1 VSGENPWLARTEI
14 TVALLTLGAGAMDA
28 LSFVALGEV
37 FTSAMTGNTVLLGV
51 AIGEGRILA
60 SARAVAALVGFIAGA
75 AIASRPLVATERGA
89 FSRGVARGFAIEAC
103 FLALF
108 AALFIAVGRGAP
120 EAVAIVMILLAS
132 SGMGAQ
138 SLIAH
143 HLGVPGI
150 TTTVFTG
157 TLTTIVYGLTGVAAD
172 KAPPAHMPH
181 RTARQIAAFAV
192 YATGA
197 ALGGFLAHEG
207 LRIVGAVPLA
217 AVLAVLGSFAV
228 RGADPA

>member
-1 VSGENPWLARTEI
+1 MSGEARWLTRTEL
-14 TVALLTLGAGAMDA
+14 TVALLALGAGAMDA

-60 SARAVAALVGFIAGA
+60 SARAIAALVGFLAGA
-75 AIASRPLVATERGA
+75 AIACRPLIATERGA
-89 FSRGVARGFAIEAC
+89 FSRGVALGFAIEAC
-103 FLALF
+103 FLASF
-108 AALFIAVGRGAP
+108 AALFIAVGGGAP
-120 EAVAIVMILLAS
+120 GPVAMVMILLAA

-143 HLGVPGI
+143 HLSVPGI
-150 TTTVFTG
+150 TTTFFTG
-157 TLTTIVYGLTGVAAD
+157 TLTTIVYGVMGVGAG
-172 KAPPAHMPH
+172 KAPTARMPH

-192 YATGA
+192 YAAGA
-197 ALGGFLAHEG
+197 ALGGFLAHAG

-228 RGADPA
+228 RGADPG